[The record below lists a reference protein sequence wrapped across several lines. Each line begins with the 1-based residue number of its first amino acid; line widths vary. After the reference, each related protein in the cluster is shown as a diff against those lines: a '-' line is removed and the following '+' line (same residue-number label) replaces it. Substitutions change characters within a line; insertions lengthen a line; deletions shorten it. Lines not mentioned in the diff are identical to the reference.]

1 MNYIKMND
9 NSSQLSLGNLFN
21 AIRKETVSKN
31 ASLQSEIFCIL
42 FELKDIGDTTVNNY
56 CTGYRAINSI
66 YKEKYLRFKKK
77 YEKDSSF
84 FKNIILS
91 LLSILDGYVY
101 ISNEYTFN
109 EFLQLANNNKRLKNI
124 CISLYNISKND
135 VSVNNILVEHLY
147 NYLQENNLYKF
158 IIQILFFVIL
168 EKKQPIYEE
177 DEMISTIQKSIYHT
191 SISTN
196 DINEFLNIKLITGS
210 LGIRSIRELAK
221 KGNPYACMEVGNLE
235 FYGQIAGYP
244 RYIESYNYYK
254 NASDKK
260 HPVATW
266 FLGFMHYNGFVGNKS
281 DEDYK
286 IAWDYFNKAEK
297 LGCIAAINSIG
308 LAYLEGK
315 VPSNVKKK
323 DEEKAISYF
332 KKAADKNYVYA
343 FNNLGLIY
351 EKQKNYNKAFEY
363 YIQSANLKESWA
375 SNKIGNFYRLGLRSL

>member
-9 NSSQLSLGNLFN
+9 NNSQLSLGNLFN
-21 AIRKETVSKN
+21 AIKKETVSKN

-56 CTGYRAINSI
+56 CTGYRAINTI
-66 YKEKYLRFKKK
+66 YKEKYLSFKKK
-77 YEKDSSF
+77 YEKDISF

-91 LLSILDGYVY
+91 LLSILDGYIY
-101 ISNEYTFN
+101 TSNEYTFN
-109 EFLQLANNNKRLKNI
+109 EFLKLTNNNKRLKNI
-124 CISLYNISKND
+124 CVNLYNISKND
-135 VSVNNILVEHLY
+135 VFVNNILVEHLY
-147 NYLQENNLYKF
+147 NYLQENNLYEF

-168 EKKQPIYEE
+168 EKKQPIYQE
-177 DEMISTIQKSIYHT
+177 DEMINTIQKSIYHT
-191 SISTN
+191 SISIN
-196 DINEFLNIKLITGS
+196 DINEFLNVKLITGS
-210 LGIRSIRELAK
+210 LGIRSIRELAN

-254 NASDKK
+254 IASKK
-260 HPVATW
+260 RHPVATW
-266 FLGFMHYNGFVGNKS
+266 FLGFMHYNGFVGNNS

-315 VPSNVKKK
+315 VPSSVKKK

-332 KKAADKNYVYA
+332 KKAANKNYVYA

-351 EKQKNYNKAFEY
+351 EKKKNYNKAFEY

-375 SNKIGNFYRLGLRSL
+375 SNKIGNFYILGLRGL